1 MASTLVVIEGQ
12 LHGTP
17 ESKYTASGKQ
27 IANFQVSVPNGYG
40 QNAKAPSVFKLSAW
54 EEVAAQVAGLEP
66 DTKFTVYGRLVA
78 RTYDW
83 QGQTK
88 TATDI
93 VADSVVVRK
102 TYSGAKTAQSRPQQ
116 SQQQHEEVDLDSVPF

>member
-1 MASTLVVIEGQ
+1 MSSTLVVIEGQ

-17 ESKYTASGKQ
+17 ETKYTSTQKQ
-27 IANFQVSVPNGYG
+27 ITNFQVSVPNGYG

-54 EEVAAQVAGLEP
+54 EEVAAQVAGLAP
-66 DTKFTVYGRLVA
+66 DTKFTIYGRLVA

-88 TATDI
+88 IATDI
-93 VADSVVVRK
+93 VADAVIVRK
-102 TYSGAKTAQSRPQQ
+102 TYNSGQRGGLGNPARPQNQ
-116 SQQQHEEVDLDSVPF
+116 VDEEMIPF

>member
-1 MASTLVVIEGQ
+1 MGATLVVIEGQ

-17 ESKYTASGKQ
+17 ESKYTTSGKQ
-27 IANFQVSVPNGYG
+27 IANFSVSVPNGYG
-40 QNAKAPSVFKLSAW
+40 QNAKAPSVFKVSAW
-54 EEVAAQVAGLEP
+54 EELAEQVVGLAP
-66 DTKFTVYGRLVA
+66 DTKFTVYARLVA

-93 VADSVVVRK
+93 VADAVVVRK
-102 TYSGAKTAQSRPQQ
+102 AYSGAQKPAARPQTQ
-116 SQQQHEEVDLDSVPF
+116 EIDPDSVPF

>member
-1 MASTLVVIEGQ
+1 MNTLVIIEGQ
-12 LHGTP
+12 LHGSP
-17 ESKYTASGKQ
+17 ETKYTTTGKQ
-27 IANFQVSVPNGYG
+27 IANFQVSVPNGFG
-40 QNAKAPSVFKLSAW
+40 QNAKAPSIFKVSAW
-54 EEVAAQVAGLEP
+54 EEVAALVAGLEA

-78 RTYDW
+78 RTYEW

-102 TYSGAKTAQSRPQQ
+102 TYNSGKPASRQQ
-116 SQQQHEEVDLDSVPF
+116 SQEVDIDSVPF

>member
-12 LHGTP
+12 LHGSP
-17 ESKYTASGKQ
+17 ESKYTTSGKQ
-27 IANFQVSVPNGYG
+27 IANFQVSVPNGFG
-40 QNAKAPSVFKLSAW
+40 QNAKAPSVFKVSAW
-54 EEVAAQVAGLEP
+54 EEVATQVVNLSP
-66 DTKFTVYGRLVA
+66 DTKLTIYGRLVS
-78 RTYDW
+78 RTYEW

-102 TYSGAKTAQSRPQQ
+102 TYNAAKPAARPQQ
-116 SQQQHEEVDLDSVPF
+116 QEVDLDSVPF

>member
-1 MASTLVVIEGQ
+1 MPSTLVVIEGS

-17 ESKYTASGKQ
+17 ETKYTSTQKQ
-27 IANFQVSVPNGYG
+27 ITNFQVSVPNGYG
-40 QNAKAPSVFKLSAW
+40 QNAKAPSIFKLSAW
-54 EEVAAQVAGLEP
+54 EEVAAQVAGLAP
-66 DTKFTVYGRLVA
+66 DTKFTIYGRLVA

-93 VADSVVVRK
+93 VADAVVPRK
-102 TYSGAKTAQSRPQQ
+102 AYGGAKTPSRPQQ

>member
-1 MASTLVVIEGQ
+1 MPSTLVVIEGQ

-17 ESKYTASGKQ
+17 ETKYTTSGKQ

-40 QNAKAPSVFKLSAW
+40 QNAKAPSIFKLSAW
-54 EEVAAQVAGLEP
+54 EEVAAQVAGLAP

-88 TATDI
+88 TVTDI
-93 VADSVVVRK
+93 VADSVVARK
-102 TYSGAKTAQSRPQQ
+102 TYNSGNSGKPAGRPQTNQ
-116 SQQQHEEVDLDSVPF
+116 VADEDIPF

>member
-1 MASTLVVIEGQ
+1 MSQTLVVIDGQ

-17 ESKYTASGKQ
+17 ETKYTTSGKQ

-40 QNAKAPSVFKLSAW
+40 QNAKAPMIFKLSAW

-66 DTKFTVYGRLVA
+66 DTKFTIYGRLVA

-93 VADSVVVRK
+93 VADAVVVRK
-102 TYSGAKTAQSRPQQ
+102 AYSGAKTATSRTAQQ
-116 SQQQHEEVDLDSVPF
+116 IDEESIPF

>member
-1 MASTLVVIEGQ
+1 MPSTLVVIEGQ

-17 ESKYTASGKQ
+17 ETKYTSTQKQ
-27 IANFQVSVPNGYG
+27 IANFQVSVPNGFG
-40 QNAKAPSVFKLSAW
+40 QNAKAPSIFKLSAW
-54 EEVAAQVAGLEP
+54 EEVAAQVAGLAP
-66 DTKFTVYGRLVA
+66 DAKFTVYGRLVA

-83 QGQTK
+83 NGQTK

-102 TYSGAKTAQSRPQQ
+102 TYNSGKPAGRPVQNNQ
-116 SQQQHEEVDLDSVPF
+116 IQDEDIPF

>member
-17 ESKYTASGKQ
+17 ETKYTTSGKQ

-40 QNAKAPSVFKLSAW
+40 QNAKAPHVFKVSAW
-54 EEVAAQVAGLEP
+54 DELATQVAGLAP
-66 DTKFTVYGRLVA
+66 DTKFTVYARLTS

-93 VADSVVVRK
+93 VADAVVVRK
-102 TYSGAKTAQSRPQQ
+102 TYNSGQKPAARTAQQID
-116 SQQQHEEVDLDSVPF
+116 EESIPF

>member
-1 MASTLVVIEGQ
+1 

-17 ESKYTASGKQ
+17 ESKYTTSGKQ
-27 IANFQVSVPNGYG
+27 IANFSVSVPNGYW
-40 QNAKAPSVFKLSAW
+40 QNAKAPSVFKVSAW
-54 EEVAAQVAGLEP
+54 EDLAEQVVGLAP
-66 DTKFTVYGRLVA
+66 DTKFTVYARLVA

-102 TYSGAKTAQSRPQQ
+102 AYSGAQKPTRPQT
-116 SQQQHEEVDLDSVPF
+116 QQIPDEDIPF

>member
-1 MASTLVVIEGQ
+1 MPSTLVVIEGQ

-17 ESKYTASGKQ
+17 ETKYTSTQKQ
-27 IANFQVSVPNGYG
+27 ITNFQVSVPNGYG
-40 QNAKAPSVFKLSAW
+40 QNAKAPSIFKLSAW
-54 EEVAAQVAGLEP
+54 EEVAAQVAGLAP
-66 DTKFTVYGRLVA
+66 DTKFTIDGRLVA
-78 RTYDW
+78 RTYEW

-102 TYSGAKTAQSRPQQ
+102 TYNSGARTATSAARNQQ
-116 SQQQHEEVDLDSVPF
+116 IQDEDIPF